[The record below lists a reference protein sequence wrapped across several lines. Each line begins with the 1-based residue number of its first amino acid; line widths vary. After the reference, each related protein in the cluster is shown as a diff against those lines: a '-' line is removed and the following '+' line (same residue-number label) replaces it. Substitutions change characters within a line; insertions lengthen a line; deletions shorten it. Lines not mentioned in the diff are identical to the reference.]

1 MISSVLKHQDT
12 VFLTVE
18 GAAKYLGKV
27 QRWNSTLVDMYFQGI
42 SISFACSQP
51 DIYSLRFMCM
61 CVLGRVL
68 SQIIILYRNRLGSP
82 TYTLAILATSSS
94 HLLLALL

>member
-27 QRWNSTLVDMYFQGI
+27 QRWNSTLVGMYFQGI

-51 DIYSLRFMCM
+51 TFI
-61 CVLGRVL
+61 
-68 SQIIILYRNRLGSP
+68 
-82 TYTLAILATSSS
+82 
-94 HLLLALL
+94 H